1 MGNLDGAASC
11 PGANK
16 TRQYKCTNYCS
27 TQADDRYEL
36 HNDSCLLDLKTA
48 HGHLSDSGRFQ
59 LDQRPPDRRI
69 CDNHHHCP
77 ESNVPSRKRG

>member
-1 MGNLDGAASC
+1 MVRPVVLVQTKLGN
-11 PGANK
+11 
-16 TRQYKCTNYCS
+16 TNVQTIVV